1 MKLEE
6 RAIRESAAAAAA
18 VVEAT
23 AVITTVSISKEK
35 NK

>member
-6 RAIRESAAAAAA
+6 RAIRESAAAA